1 MKFYTQFVFLLS
13 IGGGV
18 NARQSRHRR
27 HLDTI
32 VDGDEQDA
40 SMSYDLSTTSMSY
53 VLWAGRGG
61 SKSSKVPTSAP
72 TPMVS
77 SHMLHKVSFAIS
89 KVSLQ
94 KVSNQMLRVYSTLY
108 HCIQ

>member
-1 MKFYTQFVFLLS
+1 MKFSTQFVFLLS
-13 IGGGV
+13 IGGGA

-32 VDGDEQDA
+32 VGDEQDA
-40 SMSYDLSTTSMSY
+40 SMSYASMSY
-53 VLWAGRGG
+53 VLWAGRGR

-72 TPMVS
+72 TPMPMVS
-77 SHMLHKVSFAIS
+77 YSYCVLYLLICVLQ

-94 KVSNQMLRVYSTLY
+94 KVS
-108 HCIQ
+108 